1 MHGLGGGGG
10 VAHCSR
16 FLWSVSISKAL
27 ESSLQTTAFSNI
39 LPRPSEGN
47 TFLWRTHRNATGW
60 TVQGITTPMG
70 RSQAGFSQDHGFMAV
85 PHSLVSVLCI
95 FTSCC
100 CFLQRF
106 TLRSAGFSLHHLLVT
121 WQLIFLI
128 LVCFH
133 VSLWDKDVPA
143 FQDLKRKI
151 SAPCLNWRTPREW
164 WYWGNSDD
172 FSLFFHL
179 LSPRL
184 FPQF

>member
-1 MHGLGGGGG
+1 MHRLGGGGG

-70 RSQAGFSQDHGFMAV
+70 RSQAGFSQDRGFMAV

-95 FTSCC
+95 FTSYC

-106 TLRSAGFSLHHLLVT
+106 TLRLRWVQSSPSTSYLA
-121 WQLIFLI
+121 
-128 LVCFH
+128 
-133 VSLWDKDVPA
+133 A
-143 FQDLKRKI
+143 
-151 SAPCLNWRTPREW
+151 
-164 WYWGNSDD
+164 Y
-172 FSLFFHL
+172 LFN
-179 LSPRL
+179 PGL
-184 FPQF
+184 FPCVLVG